1 MVRGAAG
8 CCRASQHGHR
18 LQPQMA
24 QGPVCLPQA
33 QKSCFQKSIWQPFLF
48 PSTPAQKWREQTT
61 NTAGAFS
68 FCFTST
74 DLKQQ
79 LCGAIPSVKKHILF
93 LLLFDISMDKPN
105 VLTSN
110 LMKYHGFCLQ
120 AGHSSLQQHMRD
132 LSSEIEHWCYT
143 QH

>member
-1 MVRGAAG
+1 MLQGLSAWASPAATD
-8 CCRASQHGHR
+8 
-18 LQPQMA
+18 
-24 QGPVCLPQA
+24 GPRPSMSA
-33 QKSCFQKSIWQPFLF
+33 
-48 PSTPAQKWREQTT
+48 PSTEKLLSEEHLAALSLPLRPCSEVERQTT
-61 NTAGAFS
+61 NTAGAFFF
-68 FCFTST
+68 FCFIST

-79 LCGAIPSVKKHILF
+79 LRGAIPSVKKHPLF

-110 LMKYHGFCLQ
+110 LIKHHGFCSQ
-120 AGHSSLQQHMRD
+120 AGHSSLQQHMQD